1 MGPGCSQLL
10 GQLELV
16 QVQPQRWR
24 HDVVG
29 GFDLAAG
36 GHAELRRAAHL
47 VREAW
52 RRARFHSF
60 LEGTRHE
67 LVELRADFEGY
78 DANRLKAAIK
88 LFNRGTTE
96 ERHVM
101 LGGCVSEE
109 QYARMHRLEPQ
120 GENDY
125 VLRCTLCG
133 WHGFPI
139 GIMLLGSVDTLLE
152 VGLPLRLPPGR
163 GDLVGLFVE
172 KVWRLLVPASGIWAW
187 FGPRFVTA
195 LASVLLGA
203 ELFVTDSDI
212 LFLLTDVMVQSLLSL
227 HVYLAQTCLR

>member
-1 MGPGCSQLL
+1 M
-10 GQLELV
+10 
-16 QVQPQRWR
+16 
-24 HDVVG
+24 VG

-60 LEGTRHE
+60 LEDTRHE

-120 GENDY
+120 GEKTPTCFDARFA
-125 VLRCTLCG
+125 VG
-133 WHGFPI
+133 MGFPI